1 MLPQG
6 MLKPSPDYG
15 ENRLQMS
22 ADEAMSFIPI
32 YEKPEQEW
40 TRCERRFM
48 YEMFARKPK
57 KLISMLILRISPTT
71 PTKYYNSEPMKSRR

>member
-57 KLISMLILRISPTT
+57 KTNFDADFTHKPDDTNKIL
-71 PTKYYNSEPMKSRR
+71 